1 MSSAGTAGPR
11 PGAYRALF
19 LATLAFALCFA
30 VWGLVSPLA
39 TQFQELYELS
49 STQISIVIA
58 TPVILGSLFRIP
70 IGLLADRFGGRAVFA
85 GLMLVLVVPVLF
97 IGLLGGS
104 FGGLLFWGFF
114 LGLAGSSFA
123 VGIPFV
129 NKWFPPHMQGL
140 VLGVYGMGNIGSAI
154 AAYAAP
160 AIASFYG
167 WRWAFWVFIV
177 PLIAMAAVFWMLGRD
192 APSTGP
198 RPSVTAGISLFRRE
212 AMPWVLS
219 LFYFLTFGGFVALGI
234 YLPKLLVDL
243 FGFTP
248 TGAGLRAAGFVVL
261 ATLTRPIGG
270 WLADR
275 IGGSLT
281 LAVVFVSLPVT
292 ALVMSLQPGL
302 GLFRVAVLTTAVLL
316 GIGNGAVFKLV
327 AEYYPG
333 KTGAVTGVVGAAGGL
348 GGFFPP
354 LVLGVVRDATG
365 SYAVGFVLLALF
377 AVGCLLVNL
386 LFVRRRPA
394 GVPAGANAGADAATE
409 GRVR

>member
-1 MSSAGTAGPR
+1 MSSAGTVGPR
-11 PGAYRALF
+11 PGAYRALL

-39 TQFQELYELS
+39 TQFQELYDLS

-70 IGLLADRFGGRAVFA
+70 IGLLTDRFGGRVDFSA
-85 GLMLVLVVPVLF
+85 LMLVLVVPVLF

-104 FGGLLFWGFF
+104 FGRPLFWGFF

-123 VGIPFV
+123 VGVPFV
-129 NKWFPPHMQGL
+129 NRWFPPHMQGL
-140 VLGVYGMGNIGSAI
+140 VLGIYGMGNIGSAI

-160 AIASFYG
+160 AIAAFYG
-167 WRWAFWVFIV
+167 WRWAFWVFIL
-177 PLIAMAAVFWMLGRD
+177 PLVAMAAVFQLLGRD
-192 APSTGP
+192 APSTRP
-198 RPSVTAGISLFRRE
+198 RPSVTAGVSLFRRE
-212 AMPWVLS
+212 VMPWVLS

-248 TGAGLRAAGFVVL
+248 TGAGIRAAGFVVL
-261 ATLTRPIGG
+261 ATLARPIGG

-275 IGGSLT
+275 IGGSRALAIVF
-281 LAVVFVSLPVT
+281 AVVPFT
-292 ALVMSLQPGL
+292 ALVMSLQAGL
-302 GLFRVAVLTTAVLL
+302 GLFRLAVLATAVLL

-327 AEYYPG
+327 AAYYPD
-333 KTGAVTGVVGAAGGL
+333 KTGAVTGVFGAAGGL

-354 LVLGVVRDATG
+354 LALGVVRDATG
-365 SYAVGFVLLALF
+365 SYALGFVLLALF

-386 LFVRRRPA
+386 FYVRRHPA
-394 GVPAGANAGADAATE
+394 GIASTANE
-409 GRVR
+409 GRVK

>member
-1 MSSAGTAGPR
+1 MSASAVPR
-11 PGAYRALF
+11 PGAYRALV
-19 LATLAFALCFA
+19 LSTLAFALCFA

-39 TQFQELYELS
+39 TRFQELYELS
-49 STQISIVIA
+49 STQISVVIA

-70 IGLLADRFGGRAVFA
+70 IGLLTDRFGGRAVFTA
-85 GLMLVLVVPVLF
+85 LMLVLIVPVLF
-97 IGLLGGS
+97 I
-104 FGGLLFWGFF
+104 W
-114 LGLAGSSFA
+114 LAGSSFA
-123 VGIPFV
+123 VGVPFV

-140 VLGVYGMGNIGSAI
+140 VLGIYGMGNIGSAI

-160 AIASFYG
+160 AIAAFYG
-167 WRWAFWVFIV
+167 WQWAFWVFIL
-177 PLIAMAAVFWMLGRD
+177 PLVAMAVVFWLLGRD
-192 APSTGP
+192 APATGP

-212 AMPWVLS
+212 VMPWVLS

-261 ATLTRPIGG
+261 ATLARPVGG

-275 IGGSLT
+275 IGGSRT
-281 LAVVFVSLPVT
+281 LAIVFAVVPVT
-292 ALVMSLQPGL
+292 ALVMSLQPGP
-302 GLFRVAVLTTAVLL
+302 GLFRLAVLTTAVLL
-316 GIGNGAVFKLV
+316 GVGNGAVFKLV
-327 AEYYPG
+327 AAYYPD

-365 SYAVGFVLLALF
+365 SYALGFILLALF
-377 AVGCLLVNL
+377 AIGCLLVDV
-386 LFVRRRPA
+386 LFVRRHPA
-394 GVPAGANAGADAATE
+394 GTSAATE
-409 GRVR
+409 RKVR

>member
-1 MSSAGTAGPR
+1 MSAAGTSGPR

-70 IGLLADRFGGRAVFA
+70 IGFLTDRFGGRVVFA
-85 GLMLVLVVPVLF
+85 ALMLVLVVPVLF

-123 VGIPFV
+123 VGVPFV

-160 AIASFYG
+160 AIAAFYG
-167 WRWAFWVFIV
+167 WQWAFWVFIV
-177 PLIAMAAVFWMLGRD
+177 PLVAMAAVFWLLGRD

-281 LAVVFVSLPVT
+281 LTAVFLILPIT
-292 ALVMSLQPGL
+292 ALVMSLQSGL
-302 GLFRVAVLTTAVLL
+302 GLFRVAVLGTAVLL

-394 GVPAGANAGADAATE
+394 GAPEGANAAKERT
-409 GRVR
+409 VR

>member
-1 MSSAGTAGPR
+1 
-11 PGAYRALF
+11 
-19 LATLAFALCFA
+19 
-30 VWGLVSPLA
+30 
-39 TQFQELYELS
+39 
-49 STQISIVIA
+49 
-58 TPVILGSLFRIP
+58 
-70 IGLLADRFGGRAVFA
+70 
-85 GLMLVLVVPVLF
+85 
-97 IGLLGGS
+97 
-104 FGGLLFWGFF
+104 
-114 LGLAGSSFA
+114 
-123 VGIPFV
+123 
-129 NKWFPPHMQGL
+129 
-140 VLGVYGMGNIGSAI
+140 
-154 AAYAAP
+154 
-160 AIASFYG
+160 
-167 WRWAFWVFIV
+167 
-177 PLIAMAAVFWMLGRD
+177 
-192 APSTGP
+192 
-198 RPSVTAGISLFRRE
+198 
-212 AMPWVLS
+212 LS

-281 LAVVFVSLPVT
+281 LTFVFVSLPVT

-302 GLFRVAVLTTAVLL
+302 SLFRLAVLTTAVLL
-316 GIGNGAVFKLV
+316 GVGNGAVFKLV

-365 SYAVGFVLLALF
+365 SYAVGFVLLAIF

-394 GVPAGANAGADAATE
+394 GAPVEADAATE

>member
-1 MSSAGTAGPR
+1 MSSVGTAGVR
-11 PGAYRALF
+11 AGAYRALV
-19 LATLAFALCFA
+19 LSTLAFALCFA

-39 TQFQELYELS
+39 TGFQELYELS

-70 IGLLADRFGGRAVFA
+70 TGLLTDRFGGRAVFTA
-85 GLMLVLVVPVLF
+85 LMLVLVVPVLF

-123 VGIPFV
+123 VGVPFV

-140 VLGVYGMGNIGSAI
+140 VLGIYGMGNIGSAI

-160 AIASFYG
+160 AIAAFYG
-167 WRWAFWVFIV
+167 WRWAFWVFIL
-177 PLIAMAAVFWMLGRD
+177 PLVAMAAIFWLLGRD
-192 APSTGP
+192 APQAGP

-212 AMPWVLS
+212 VMPWVLS

-261 ATLTRPIGG
+261 ATLARPFGG

-275 IGGSLT
+275 IGGSRT
-281 LAVVFVSLPVT
+281 LAVVFAIIPVT
-292 ALVMSLQPGL
+292 ALIMSLQPDL
-302 GLFRVAVLTTAVLL
+302 GLFRLAVLTTAVLL

-327 AEYYPG
+327 AAYYPD

-354 LVLGVVRDATG
+354 LVLGVVRDTTG
-365 SYAVGFVLLALF
+365 SYALGFVFLACF
-377 AVGCLLVNL
+377 AVGCLLVNVV
-386 LFVRRRPA
+386 FVRRHPA
-394 GVPAGANAGADAATE
+394 RTSAATE
-409 GRVR
+409 RKVR